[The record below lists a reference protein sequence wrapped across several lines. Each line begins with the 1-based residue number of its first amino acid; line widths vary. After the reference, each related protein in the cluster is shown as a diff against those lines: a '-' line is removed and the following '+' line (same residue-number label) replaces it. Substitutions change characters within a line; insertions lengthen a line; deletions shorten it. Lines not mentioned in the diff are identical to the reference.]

1 MKHLYLGI
9 FLIALSFTSLS
20 QTYWKNISAGT
31 EYSFALRSDGT
42 LWSWGV
48 NNSGQLGTGAAG
60 SNAPVQLGT
69 DQDWVA
75 ISCGGFHALA
85 LKANGTLWGWG
96 SNQVGQVSPV
106 QLAQITTPVQI
117 GSDQDWQQIATGT
130 GHSAAIKSNGT
141 LWMWGNNSSGQ
152 LGNNTTVNTNAPTQV
167 GTASD
172 WKAVSLGG
180 VHTIALKND
189 STLYAWGNNSLG
201 QLGNNTQ
208 NDTAVPIQITN
219 YKWSSVEAGFASN
232 GAVRSDGTAWTW
244 GFNANGQLGQGDTQL
259 RLEPTQLGNGNSWQ
273 HIYAGS
279 SFMYGQMLDG
289 TTWSW
294 GFNGQGQLGIGT
306 LQAQNLPA
314 PVSLLA
320 HSKFALAEG
329 GTDASGTAL
338 YGLHVLSISPDSLSI
353 CSVGA
358 NYVGQL
364 GIGNTSNRSSFE
376 CDVESLASLTDIP
389 SSAIRIYPNPSS
401 GQLNMEASSAID
413 NATLTDAFGRVI
425 QKFDLKAGLN
435 HFNFPDLTAGTYF
448 IQTGTSVL
456 KWVVE

>member
-1 MKHLYLGI
+1 MKHLCLSI

-232 GAVRSDGTAWTW
+232 GGVLADGTAWTW

-279 SFMYGQMLDG
+279 SFMYGLMLDG

-358 NYVGQL
+358 NYGGQL

-376 CDVESLASLTDIP
+376 CDVESLASTIELT
-389 SSAIRIYPNPSS
+389 RNNFKLYPNPSVGELS
-401 GQLNMEASSAID
+401 IETALPIKNAKLSDATGRTIQSFNLHAGINKMRFSS
-413 NATLTDAFGRVI
+413 L
-425 QKFDLKAGLN
+425 Q
-435 HFNFPDLTAGTYF
+435 PGTYL
-448 IQTGTSVL
+448 IEMGEERL